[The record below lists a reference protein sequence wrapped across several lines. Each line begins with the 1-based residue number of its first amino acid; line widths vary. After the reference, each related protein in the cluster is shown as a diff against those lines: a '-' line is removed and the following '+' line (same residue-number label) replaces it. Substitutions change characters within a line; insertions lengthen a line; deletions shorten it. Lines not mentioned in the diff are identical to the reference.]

1 MDSYIKVGI
10 VYLMK
15 STIDAIWSVGY
26 NEGNITDVGFEY
38 IEGEEWSDHWNKGKT
53 VSLEDGTKALKEY
66 VNNELDW
73 KELQP
78 TLTEIEAKII
88 DIDKGVW
95 KLWGEGIIG
104 LHLGV
109 KTVEYV

>member
-26 NEGNITDVGFEY
+26 NEGTITDGGFEY

-78 TLTEIEAKII
+78 KLTEIEAKI
-88 DIDKGVW
+88 IDKGVW
-95 KLWGEGIIG
+95 KLWGEGVSG
-104 LHLGV
+104 LNLGV